1 MCFYVKKYFVMIY
14 ACKFEF
20 VIINLKIR
28 LS

>member
-1 MCFYVKKYFVMIY
+1 MYFCSKKYFVMIY

-20 VIINLKIR
+20 VILNLKFG

>member
-1 MCFYVKKYFVMIY
+1 MCFYVKKYFVTIC

-20 VIINLKIR
+20 VIPNLKFG